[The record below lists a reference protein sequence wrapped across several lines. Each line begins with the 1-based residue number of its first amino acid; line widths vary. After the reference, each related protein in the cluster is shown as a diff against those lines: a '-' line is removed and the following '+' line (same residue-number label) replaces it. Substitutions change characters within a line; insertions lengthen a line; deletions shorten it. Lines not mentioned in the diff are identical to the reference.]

1 MPSDNFRWN
10 RLSSDLNSNNLT
22 KLISLAGGYFD
33 KNFFIKVEVV
43 IFTLKILK
51 HSSLKFFVELLLTVS
66 CKHLF
71 LLSIALYIYMKN
83 TITVVLPKIT
93 RLLHRYFWF
102 SRLATCQ
109 IARFIVNNCYL
120 ICMLSQLISIPEDSN
135 QNDKTSILYANCIK
149 RD

>member
-1 MPSDNFRWN
+1 M
-10 RLSSDLNSNNLT
+10 LSSDLNSNNLT

-93 RLLHRYFWF
+93 RLLHRYF
-102 SRLATCQ
+102 
-109 IARFIVNNCYL
+109 
-120 ICMLSQLISIPEDSN
+120 
-135 QNDKTSILYANCIK
+135 
-149 RD
+149 